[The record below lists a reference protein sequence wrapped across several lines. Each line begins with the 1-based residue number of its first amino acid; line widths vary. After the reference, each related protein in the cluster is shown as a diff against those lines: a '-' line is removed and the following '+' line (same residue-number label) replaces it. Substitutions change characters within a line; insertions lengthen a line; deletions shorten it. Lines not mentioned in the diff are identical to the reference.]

1 MDKLYLYYGIL
12 YSCENGETV
21 STSFKTG
28 HPIYFH
34 VNVRK
39 QIFLSIFHISNGNHT
54 VYSEDFVY
62 WNNGYMQFLKHPYH
76 KNTINY
82 LQSFFMVHF
91 IHLRYFLMDANVEL

>member
-62 WNNGYMQFLKHPYH
+62 
-76 KNTINY
+76 
-82 LQSFFMVHF
+82 
-91 IHLRYFLMDANVEL
+91 